1 MKAPKRK
8 EDKKHQI
15 LSPVYFESLRHK
27 MNVKL

>member
-1 MKAPKRK
+1 MKAPKIK

-27 MNVKL
+27 TNVKL